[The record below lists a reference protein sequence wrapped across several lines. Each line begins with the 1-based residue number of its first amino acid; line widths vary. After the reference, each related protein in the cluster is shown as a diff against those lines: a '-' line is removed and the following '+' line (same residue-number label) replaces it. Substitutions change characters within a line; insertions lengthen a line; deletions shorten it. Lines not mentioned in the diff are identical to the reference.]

1 MESRVGRARAR
12 VGGAFRRLVDALVDG
27 AFGAVA
33 LCRRGSGRGALAPAT
48 DPLLLMPATS
58 LAAKIC
64 SGEVSSE
71 SVVLAFTARIRLVA
85 PVLQA
90 VVDERFEAALDE
102 ARAVDRLVRATPPDE
117 RPALLA
123 RKPFL
128 GVPITAKSPVGIQ
141 GLVFDA
147 GLKCRRGVVAERD
160 SDAVSAMREAGAV
173 PLALTNVSELAMW
186 WESFNKVHGRT
197 NNPYDLRRIPG
208 GSSGG
213 EGSLLAAAGSVLGLG
228 TDIGGSIRMP
238 AFFNGVFG
246 HKPSPGLVSNGG
258 QFPHVQGHQVEFLG
272 TGPLCRYAKDL
283 VPALAVLAG
292 PEHSRQV
299 LRLHEPVDLKK
310 VRVHVVAEA
319 GQCFMI
325 SAVHPDVRKAVKDV
339 ATHLEQRAGLQVSAA
354 KLPSLRYAFEMWTAL
369 MTSGDSP
376 TFSDLLR
383 DSGCPMSPGTE
394 LLRWMAG
401 VSPHTFISISLVLL
415 EKLGPAKDSVAS
427 RRLCA
432 KADALQRDLETLLGE
447 DGVLLLPTH
456 PEPAPYHMVP
466 TFRAFNFAYTGVFN
480 VLRLPATACPV
491 RLGEKSGLPVG
502 VQIVAARNNDRL
514 CLELAAE
521 IERAFG
527 GWRDPGLGDAA
538 ASGPSCGVDVLSH

>member
-1 MESRVGRARAR
+1 VLSQ
-12 VGGAFRRLVDALVDG
+12 
-27 AFGAVA
+27 
-33 LCRRGSGRGALAPAT
+33 
-48 DPLLLMPATS
+48 
-58 LAAKIC
+58 
-64 SGEVSSE
+64 VSSE

-299 LRLHEPVDLKK
+299 LRLHEPV
-310 VRVHVVAEA
+310 
-319 GQCFMI
+319 
-325 SAVHPDVRKAVKDV
+325 
-339 ATHLEQRAGLQVSAA
+339 
-354 KLPSLRYAFEMWTAL
+354 
-369 MTSGDSP
+369 
-376 TFSDLLR
+376 
-383 DSGCPMSPGTE
+383 
-394 LLRWMAG
+394 
-401 VSPHTFISISLVLL
+401 
-415 EKLGPAKDSVAS
+415 
-427 RRLCA
+427 
-432 KADALQRDLETLLGE
+432 
-447 DGVLLLPTH
+447 
-456 PEPAPYHMVP
+456 
-466 TFRAFNFAYTGVFN
+466 
-480 VLRLPATACPV
+480 
-491 RLGEKSGLPVG
+491 
-502 VQIVAARNNDRL
+502 
-514 CLELAAE
+514 
-521 IERAFG
+521 
-527 GWRDPGLGDAA
+527 
-538 ASGPSCGVDVLSH
+538 

>member
-1 MESRVGRARAR
+1 MGRARAQL
-12 VGGAFRRLVDALVDG
+12 GGVFRRLVDALVDG
-27 AFGAVA
+27 AFGAVM
-33 LCRRGSGRGALAPAT
+33 LCRRGDGRGALSPAT
-48 DPLLLMPATS
+48 DPLLLMPATI

-71 SVVLAFTARIRLVA
+71 SVVSAFTARIRVVA
-85 PVLQA
+85 PLLVA
-90 VVDERFEAALDE
+90 VVDERFEAALEE
-102 ARAVDRLVRATPPDE
+102 ARAVDRLVRGTPPED

-128 GVPITAKSPVGIQ
+128 GVPITAKAPVGIQ
-141 GLVFDA
+141 GLVFDV

-160 SDAVSAMREAGAV
+160 SDAVAAMREAGAI

-186 WESFNKVHGRT
+186 WESYNKVHGRT
-197 NNPYDLRRIPG
+197 RNPHDLRRIPG

-246 HKPSPGLVSNGG
+246 HKPSPGMVSNGG
-258 QFPHVQGHQVEFLG
+258 QFPNVEGHQVDFLG
-272 TGPLCRYAKDL
+272 TGPLCRYAQDL
-283 VPALAVLAG
+283 APALAALAG
-292 PEHSRQV
+292 PENARQV
-299 LRLHEPVDLKK
+299 LRLHDPVNLKNVK
-310 VRVHVVAEA
+310 VHVVYEA
-319 GQCFMI
+319 GRCFTL
-325 SAVHPDVRKAVKDV
+325 SAIHPDVRKAVKDV
-339 ATHLEQRAGLQVSAA
+339 ATHLQQTVGLQVSAA
-354 KLPSLRYAFEMWTAL
+354 KLPSLRHSFEMWTAM

-383 DSGCPMSPGTE
+383 DSGCPISPGKE

-401 VSPHTFISISLVLL
+401 MSPHTFLTISLVLV
-415 EKLGPAKDSVAS
+415 EKLSPGKDSATS

-432 KADALQRDLETLLGE
+432 KAEALRRDLETLLGE

-456 PEPAPYHMVP
+456 PEPAPYHSVP
-466 TFRAFNFAYTGVFN
+466 TFRAFNFAYAGVFN
-480 VLRLPATACPV
+480 VLYLPATACPV
-491 RLGEKSGLPVG
+491 GLGEKSGLPVG

-514 CLELAAE
+514 CLAMAAE

-527 GWRDPGLGDAA
+527 GWRDPGLGDAE
-538 ASGPSCGVDVLSH
+538 ASVPSSGIDVQTH